1 VISVNGTLI
10 IGLRRKGN
18 RMLSSKPALLLA
30 LLCLILM
37 TPTQAATWR
46 EATSDNFIVYSDGSE
61 SELVNFTQRVE
72 KFDRV
77 LRIMTGLHQ
86 PPAPVKVRIYLIDGA
101 NAVREMDPR
110 HRNIAGLY
118 TFGPGG
124 GFAIVDREKA
134 RYEFATDGENTLYH
148 EYSHHYMAQYFPS
161 AYPVWYQ
168 EGFADYF
175 ASIKFNQDGTAEIG
189 KPEMDRLPAL
199 YTETWL
205 STQQLMTASLEDL
218 PQRDWGRFY
227 AQGWLLT
234 HYLFSNHDRL
244 DHFKQYLALRAQ
256 GIAHEEAL
264 QKAFSLT
271 DQQLGEELRH
281 YFSKGKV
288 LIKRLTAAGLSQ
300 QPQVDVRT
308 LSSPEADCLLLTVRI
323 QLGVS
328 AAEKNKLLEQVR
340 TKAHRLAGNEYAQ
353 VMLGEAEA
361 HFGDRALAYSL
372 FQTQL
377 ASTPD
382 NRRAMLDLA
391 TLELQSDQDDHAA
404 RLAAD
409 RRARTL
415 AAKANRLDTHDPEA
429 LYLFYLSFAHED
441 NGPSQNAIDALAQA
455 YLNLPQSQQYALAQ
469 ARQDLH
475 DGRPD
480 RAVAELKPIA
490 YSPHGEKYAQRM
502 RAWIQDI
509 EAKKSPALADSA
521 PDESSDGDK

>member
-1 VISVNGTLI
+1 
-10 IGLRRKGN
+10 
-18 RMLSSKPALLLA
+18 MASSKPTMILA
-30 LLCLILM
+30 LLCLIL
-37 TPTQAATWR
+37 TAPAQATWR

-77 LRIMTGLHQ
+77 LRIMTGLQQ
-86 PPAPVKVRIYLIDGA
+86 PPAPVKVRIYLVEGA
-101 NAVREMDPR
+101 GMVREMDPR

-118 TFGPGG
+118 TSGLGG
-124 GFAIVDREKA
+124 GFAIVDRERA
-134 RYEFATDGENTLYH
+134 RYAFATDGETVLYH

-168 EGFADYF
+168 EGFAEYF

-205 STQQLMTASLEDL
+205 STQQLMTDSLEDL
-218 PQRDWGRFY
+218 PQSDWGKFY

-234 HYLFSNHDRL
+234 HYLFSNHGRL
-244 DHFKQYLALRAQ
+244 DQFKQYLVLRAR

-264 QKAFSLT
+264 QKAFSLN

-288 LIKRLTAAGLSQ
+288 LVKRLTAAALTQ
-300 QPQVDVRT
+300 QPKVEVRM
-308 LSSPEADCLLLTVRI
+308 LAQPEADCLLLTVRV

-328 AAEKNKLLEQVR
+328 ATEKNRLLEQVR
-340 TKAHRLAGNEYAQ
+340 TRAHRLAGNEFAQ
-353 VMLGEAEA
+353 IMLGEAEA
-361 HFGDRALAYSL
+361 HFGDPTLAYKL
-372 FQTQL
+372 FQVQVAAT
-377 ASTPD
+377 AND
-382 NRRAMLDLA
+382 RRAMLDLA
-391 TLELQSDQDDHAA
+391 MLELQSDQDDHAA

-409 RRARTL
+409 RRARSL
-415 AAKANRLDTHDPEA
+415 AAKANRLDANDPEA
-429 LYLFYLSFAHED
+429 LYLFYRSFAHEE

-455 YLNLPQSQQYALAQ
+455 YVNLPQCQEYALAQ

-475 DGRPD
+475 DGKPD
-480 RAVAELKPIA
+480 RAIAELRPIA

-502 RAWIQDI
+502 RAWIHEI
-509 EAKKSPALADSA
+509 EARKSPELADSA
-521 PDESSDGDK
+521 PEESSDDGK